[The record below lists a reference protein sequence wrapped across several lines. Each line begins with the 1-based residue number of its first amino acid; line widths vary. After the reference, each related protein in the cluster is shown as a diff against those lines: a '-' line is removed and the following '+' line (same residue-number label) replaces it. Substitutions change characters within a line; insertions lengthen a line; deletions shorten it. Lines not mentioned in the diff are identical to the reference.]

1 MKEMKKIM
9 ERQIDYSRNSH
20 ELYKDVVM
28 IADLLK
34 AEYLNQEEA
43 DILCRYAI
51 DYNYEEYNASLF
63 EGENVE
69 EALAKA
75 EAYFS
80 KRNNFHW
87 Y

>member
-34 AEYLNQEEA
+34 AECLNQEEA
-43 DILCRYAI
+43 DILCRYASI
-51 DYNYEEYNASLF
+51 KHETFVGEDRNLSL
-63 EGENVE
+63 
-69 EALAKA
+69 
-75 EAYFS
+75 
-80 KRNNFHW
+80 
-87 Y
+87 